1 MSPTPEQSARTKQI
15 KRVAAHIVASI
26 LDHEEPNVPDDIL
39 DIKRSDVE
47 RALTSAWGKGRDTER
62 IARQEAERERDEART
77 ALSAIEY
84 ADEEIR
90 RQYGAEFGLLDAD
103 DSPPCWNDFAV
114 HIRDLHVK
122 DLERMELR
130 GLYEQSRLDHDYERQ
145 QANEWL
151 AQLHDARAALANEEH
166 AHGITIDQ
174 RENAQSWA
182 DSLANQIAA
191 LADHEIGEHSNLN
204 NPWDNAQDGLQKLQR
219 ELQNLRNSRPINVP
233 ALAARLQS
241 VREMARDAATTA
253 MARAI
258 EDIIYDMLPR
268 PTGTE
273 GLIEK

>member
-77 ALSAIEY
+77 ALSATEY

-151 AQLHDARAALANEEH
+151 AQLHD
-166 AHGITIDQ
+166 
-174 RENAQSWA
+174 
-182 DSLANQIAA
+182 
-191 LADHEIGEHSNLN
+191 
-204 NPWDNAQDGLQKLQR
+204 
-219 ELQNLRNSRPINVP
+219 LRNSRPINVP

>member
-151 AQLHDARAALANEEH
+151 AQLHD
-166 AHGITIDQ
+166 
-174 RENAQSWA
+174 
-182 DSLANQIAA
+182 
-191 LADHEIGEHSNLN
+191 
-204 NPWDNAQDGLQKLQR
+204 
-219 ELQNLRNSRPINVP
+219 LRSSRPVNVP